1 MANFYLPPPPARY
14 RTARDA
20 DAEYGTTASPDW
32 RTIDW
37 PAHTHQIEI
46 DGTPVNY
53 VDMGRRAQPAE
64 PAASRTAGPG
74 AQPAE
79 PAASRTAG
87 EGELEPIVFVHG
99 LGGQWQ
105 NWLENIPRAAQERR
119 VIALDLPGFGLT
131 PPPRVGITI
140 PGYGRCV
147 DAVCDKLGLGRVDM
161 VGNSMGGFVAAE
173 VAIQFPQRID
183 QLILVS
189 AAGIA
194 SADVAKTPILTI
206 GRVMSAIA
214 THTVVGDR
222 FLASRPKSR
231 HASLA
236 LVARHPSRLKAD
248 LAYEGFFKGA
258 GKPGFQEA
266 LRANLNYDFRDR
278 LPEIRQPTLIV
289 WGEKDSIIPVRDAQE
304 FERLIPDSR
313 KVVMEDTG
321 HIAMAERPGT
331 FNDLMLSFLAEH
343 GPAAAGAPAAGESQ
357 VA

>member
-1 MANFYLPPPPARY
+1 MADRILLTARPSRY
-14 RTARDA
+14 RGARGA
-20 DAEYGTTASPDW
+20 DDEYGTTAEPDW
-32 RTIDW
+32 RDIDW
-37 PAHTHQIEI
+37 EAHLRRVDL
-46 DGTPVNY
+46 DGIPINY
-53 VDMGRRAQPAE
+53 VDI
-64 PAASRTAGPG
+64 G
-74 AQPAE
+74 A
-79 PAASRTAG
+79 
-87 EGELEPIVFVHG
+87 GELEPIVFVHG

-131 PPPRVGITI
+131 PMPHERITI
-140 PGYGRCV
+140 PGYGQVV
-147 DAVCDKLGLGRVDM
+147 DALCDKLGLGRVDM

-173 VAIQFPQRID
+173 VAIQFPERID

-194 SADVAKTPILTI
+194 SANVAKTPILTI

-214 THTVVGDR
+214 THTVARER

-231 HASLA
+231 HVSLA

-258 GKPGFQEA
+258 GKPAFQDA
-266 LRANLNYDFRDR
+266 LVACLNYDFRDR

-289 WGEKDSIIPVRDAQE
+289 WGENDSIIPVGDAHE

-313 KVVMEDTG
+313 KVVMKETG
-321 HIAMAERPGT
+321 HVPMAERPQA
-331 FNDLMLSFLAEH
+331 FNDVMLEFLAET
-343 GPAAAGAPAAGESQ
+343 GPASAKARVEGESQ
-357 VA
+357 AA